1 MLGEIKFPENTH
13 VYLEGFGNALSN
25 FSQKSVRPLIRHAY
39 FWDSSYTWERESKEF
54 FRKKQNT
61 ESAIAVTFNLD
72 KSDVPGFFL
81 KIGKNEINLT
91 AGKAEHYEFAL
102 ALLEKILSS
111 ESVPEDTLLICVF
124 PEGSHDP
131 NSLKSTLP

>member
-1 MLGEIKFPENTH
+1 MIGK
-13 VYLEGFGNALSN
+13 
-25 FSQKSVRPLIRHAY
+25 
-39 FWDSSYTWERESKEF
+39 SKEF